1 MRGGI
6 TPVIPPIGRC
16 TDKNG
21 SRAQRFR
28 KRADGDDVTTS
39 SPAVSATRSPGKM
52 SRRGAGGPA
61 PYDFRRPIKLSREH
75 VRTLQIAFEAYARSC
90 GTLLT
95 TRMRVV
101 SSVTLAT
108 IEQLNYE
115 EYVASLANP
124 TVIAVVSLDPLPGTA
139 LMEMSSAAV
148 MTAIDHMLGGPGGP
162 QPERPLTEVEMPLL
176 RGLLERMLGELRY
189 GFQQLV
195 DISPKLKE
203 VEYNAQ
209 FLRAHA
215 PGDACV
221 VATFDVKIGAQEC
234 LASLCLPFNMILPVL
249 SRTEAVVLSESE
261 RAVRDLA
268 LRNLT
273 AGLSA
278 APIDVAVRF
287 QPIRMRA
294 DDIVDL
300 RPGDVVPLSHPTN
313 RPLAVTVNEIVFAYA
328 VPGNQG
334 ARLACLVVPSP
345 PESSSKESG
354 RP

>member
-1 MRGGI
+1 
-6 TPVIPPIGRC
+6 
-16 TDKNG
+16 
-21 SRAQRFR
+21 
-28 KRADGDDVTTS
+28 
-39 SPAVSATRSPGKM
+39 M
-52 SRRGAGGPA
+52 SRRGGGPT

-75 VRTLQIAFEAYARSC
+75 VRTLQIAFETYARSC
-90 GTLLT
+90 GTLFT
-95 TRMRVV
+95 TRLRVV
-101 SSVTLAT
+101 SSVTLAS
-108 IEQLNYE
+108 IEQLNYD

-124 TVIAVVSLDPLPGTA
+124 TVIATVALDPLPGTV
-139 LMEMSSAAV
+139 LLEMSSSAV

-189 GFQQLV
+189 GFETLV
-195 DISPKLKE
+195 DITPKVRE

-209 FLRAHA
+209 FLRAHQ
-215 PGDACV
+215 PGDAVV
-221 VATFDVKIGAQEC
+221 VASFEMKIGTEEC
-234 LASLCLPFNMILPVL
+234 VASICLPFNTILPVL
-249 SRTEAVVLSESE
+249 EKQETVELTPAE
-261 RAVRDLA
+261 RMVRDSA
-268 LRNLT
+268 HRRLT

-287 QPIRMRA
+287 QPIRMRT

-300 RPGDVVPLSHPTN
+300 RPGDVVPLGHPTSL
-313 RPLAVTVNEIVFAYA
+313 PLEVTVNETVFAHA

-345 PESSSKESG
+345 LETSKEVG